1 MKRWKNKP
9 DDDKPWPYSFEKP
22 EDYQKRLD
30 EWEEKRKE
38 EERRRKEMRKGRLG
52 GMAIGVGIILL
63 IVLIMLCSV
72 RVPAGY
78 VAVQYDLNGGVRD
91 KVLTQGWHL
100 ISPTVHTTKYTV
112 GIEQS
117 YLTKSEKGDS
127 EDNERFTAS
136 SKEGKAI
143 SIDLTFTYQYKPEDV
158 KDVFVRFKG
167 QSGKEVR
174 DSFIKPNIIS
184 WTKEVVAKYEVADI
198 LGAEKAD
205 VNAAITDYTAKKF
218 APYGITISN
227 VSLIN
232 VGVDK
237 KTREVINNKIAAQQD
252 AETQKIKNQTK
263 VEKAEADAKAKIIRA
278 EAEAK
283 ANKLKKEQLTKEL
296 LYEMYIEKWNGEL
309 PNVQSGDQM
318 IMDLGGLE

>member
-1 MKRWKNKP
+1 MK
-9 DDDKPWPYSFEKP
+9 
-22 EDYQKRLD
+22 
-30 EWEEKRKE
+30 
-38 EERRRKEMRKGRLG
+38 KGRLG
-52 GMAIGVGIILL
+52 GIAIGAGIVLL
-63 IVLIMLCSV
+63 VILIMLCSV

-117 YLTKSEKGDS
+117 YLTKSKKGDS

-143 SIDLTFTYQYKPEDV
+143 AIDLTFTYQYKPEDV

-184 WTKEVVAKYEVADI
+184 WTKEVVARYEVADI
-198 LGAEKAD
+198 LGAEKAN
-205 VNAAITDYTAKKF
+205 VNAAITEYVAKKF

-237 KTREVINNKIAAQQD
+237 KTREVINNKIAAQQN
-252 AETQKIKNQTK
+252 AETQKIENQTK
-263 VEKAEADAKAKIIRA
+263 VEKAEADAKAKLIEA

-283 ANKLKKEQLTKEL
+283 ANELKKKQLTKEL
-296 LYEMYIEKWNGEL
+296 LYEMYLEKWNGEL
-309 PNVQSGDQM
+309 PNVQSGDSM
-318 IMDLGGLE
+318 ILDLGGLE